1 MRIDILTLFPEIFA
15 PLFASIPGRAQ
26 THGLA
31 QVELHQLRRW
41 GKGRHRQVDDT
52 PYGGGPGMVMACP
65 PLFAALREIQGEE
78 RAHVIYLS
86 PQGRRLDQARV
97 LELAQLPRLLL
108 LCGHYEGIDERVL
121 EALVDEEISIG
132 DFVVSGGE
140 LPAMLL
146 ADAVIRCLPGAID
159 EGSLQQDSFYQGLLD
174 HPHYTRPPEFEGHRV
189 PDVLLS
195 GDHAKI
201 TAWREQ
207 AALARTRDRRP
218 DLLRHPESRA
228 RTANPE
234 PGTP

>member
-1 MRIDILTLFPEIFA
+1 MRIDVLTLFPEIFA
-15 PLFASIPGRAQ
+15 PLFTSIPGRAQ
-26 THGLA
+26 ARGLA

-41 GKGRHRQVDDT
+41 GKGKHRQIDDT

-65 PLFAALREIQGEE
+65 PLFAAIREIQGDEK
-78 RAHVIYLS
+78 AHVIYLS

-97 LELAQLPRLLL
+97 NELAQLPRLLL

-121 EALVDEEISIG
+121 EALVDEEISLG

-146 ADAVIRCLPGAID
+146 ADAVIRALPGAID
-159 EGSLQQDSFYQGLLD
+159 AGSLEQDSFYHGLLD
-174 HPHYTRPPEFEGHRV
+174 HPHYTKPPEFEGWRV

-201 TAWREQ
+201 AAWRRQ
-207 AALARTRDRRP
+207 AALERTRERRP
-218 DLLRHPESRA
+218 DLL
-228 RTANPE
+228 
-234 PGTP
+234 

>member
-26 THGLA
+26 ARGLV

-41 GKGRHRQVDDT
+41 GKGRHRQIDDT

-65 PLFAALREIQGEE
+65 PLFAALKELQADE

-97 LELAQLPRLLL
+97 NELTAKPRLML

-121 EALVDEEISIG
+121 EALVDEEISVG

-146 ADAVIRCLPGAID
+146 ADAVIRALPGAID
-159 EGSLQQDSFYQGLLD
+159 EGSLTQDSFYHGLLD
-174 HPHYTRPPEFEGHRV
+174 HPHYTRPPEFEGYRV
-189 PDVLLS
+189 PEVLLS
-195 GDHAKI
+195 GDHARI
-201 TAWREQ
+201 AAWRKA
-207 AALARTRDRRP
+207 AALERTRERRP
-218 DLLRHPESRA
+218 DLLL
-228 RTANPE
+228 
-234 PGTP
+234 